1 MRVGAGGIIMS
12 RYAMQ
17 DGTVVDTDNAT
28 VHWHECNDWDGNNHI
43 GRSSRSQWHD
53 QTLYR
58 SRKGRYYV
66 EYTSREQG
74 VMNRVEWIS
83 PERAAAWLLLNEE
96 ELPED
101 LARLVDQV
109 SE

>member
-1 MRVGAGGIIMS
+1 MS
-12 RYAMQ
+12 TYQMQ
-17 DGTVVDTDNAT
+17 DGTVVKTENAT
-28 VHWHECNDWDGNNHI
+28 AHWDEARDWDGNNHI

-53 QTLYR
+53 QSLYR

-74 VMNRVEWIS
+74 VMDRVEWIS
-83 PERAAAWLLLNEE
+83 NERAAAWLLLNEKD
-96 ELPED
+96 LPDD
-101 LARLVDQV
+101 LAKLADQV

>member
-1 MRVGAGGIIMS
+1 MS
-12 RYAMQ
+12 RYQMQ
-17 DGTVVDTDNAT
+17 DGTVVATENAT
-28 VHWHECNDWDGNNHI
+28 AHWPERDDWDGNNHI

-53 QTLYR
+53 QILHR

-66 EYTSREQG
+66 EYGSRVQG
-74 VMNRVEWIS
+74 ERDHVEWVS
-83 PERAAAWLLLNEE
+83 PEEAARFLILNER

-101 LARLVDQV
+101 LVKLEAEV

>member
-1 MRVGAGGIIMS
+1 MA
-12 RYAMQ
+12 RYQMQ

-28 VHWHECNDWDGNNHI
+28 ASWGECRDWDGNNHI

-58 SRKGRYYV
+58 SRKGRYYL
-66 EYTSREQG
+66 EYCSRVQG
-74 VMNRVEWIS
+74 KRDHVEWVS
-83 PERAAAWLLLNEE
+83 PEEAARWLLLNEE
-96 ELPED
+96 DLPED
-101 LARLVDQV
+101 LAKVAEQV